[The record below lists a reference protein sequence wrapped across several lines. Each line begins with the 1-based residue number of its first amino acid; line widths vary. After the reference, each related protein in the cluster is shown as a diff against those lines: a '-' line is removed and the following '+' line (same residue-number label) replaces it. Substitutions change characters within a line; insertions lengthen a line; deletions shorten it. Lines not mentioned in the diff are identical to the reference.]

1 MKFFFRLFLIVLAL
15 CAWAGTWAWLHLNQ
29 PYKGFGDSVFVDIPV
44 RTRTEEIAAMLAHAG
59 VVEKPW
65 LFTTARVLSPG
76 SVLQAG
82 EYKFDQPASPLQVFA
97 KIARGETYYQVL
109 VVPEGFNI
117 FDIAAQLKPLALI
130 TPENFLAAAR
140 DPSPIAD
147 LDPQA
152 PSLEGYL
159 FPDSYRLDKHST
171 AEGLVHTMTN
181 RFRARWKQLGSPAGI
196 HNVVT
201 LASLVERE
209 ARLPGERPLIAGVFT
224 NRLRLGM
231 KLGCDPTTVYA
242 ALLEHRYRGTIYKS
256 DLESRNPYNTYQNAG
271 LPPGP
276 IANPG
281 LSSLRAALSPTN
293 TTYLYFVAKVD
304 GSGGH
309 TFSDNLASHLAAAN
323 LFHAAETHQ
332 R

>member
-1 MKFFFRLFLIVLAL
+1 MKVLLRLFLVGLLLSAV
-15 CAWAGTWAWLHLNQ
+15 AGGWTWFRLNQ
-29 PYKGFGDSVFVDIPV
+29 PYKGFGDSVFVDIPIK
-44 RTRTEEIAAMLAHAG
+44 TRTEEIAAMLAHAG

-65 LFTTARVLSPG
+65 LFTAARVVSPG

-82 EYKFDQPASPLQVFA
+82 EYKFDQPASAFQVFA
-97 KIARGETYYQVL
+97 KIARGETFYQVL
-109 VVPEGFNI
+109 VVPEGFNM
-117 FDIAAQLKPLALI
+117 FDIAAQLKPLGLV
-130 TPENFLAAAR
+130 TPESFMRAAR
-140 DPSPIAD
+140 DPSLIAD
-147 LDPQA
+147 LDPSA

-171 AEGLVHTMTN
+171 AEGLVRTMTN
-181 RFRARWKQLGSPAGI
+181 RFRARWKELGNAGDA
-196 HNVVT
+196 HDVVT

-209 ARLPGERPLIAGVFT
+209 ARLPAERPLIAGVFT

-242 ALLEHRYRGTIYKS
+242 ALLEDRYRGTIYKS
-256 DLESRNPYNTYQNAG
+256 DLESKNPYNTYQNAG

-281 LSSLRAALSPTN
+281 LSSLRAAIAPAHTD
-293 TTYLYFVAKVD
+293 YLYFVAKVD

-309 TFSDNLASHLAAAN
+309 TFSDNLTAHLAAAS
-323 LFHAAETHQ
+323 LLRAAGK
-332 R
+332 